1 MRAGELI
8 GETVVLEPLRV
19 EHAEEM
25 AGVLADAEL
34 YRFTGGEPP
43 SAAEL
48 RRRYAAQ
55 VRGRSGDEAQWWLN
69 WVIRLRDGAAAGYV
83 QATVEGGVAELAWVV
98 GVGHQGKGVARA
110 SVGLVAA
117 WLRGQGVVRLIAH
130 VRPGHAASAAVARG
144 VGMAPTSVV
153 EDGEQLWEGLPQ
165 AP

>member
-1 MRAGELI
+1 MLNGVA
-8 GETVVLEPLRV
+8 VVLEPLRV

-25 AGVLADAEL
+25 AGVLADPGL

-43 SAAEL
+43 SVDEL
-48 RRRYAAQ
+48 SARYAAQ
-55 VRGRSGDEAQWWLN
+55 VGGRSGAQWWLN
-69 WVIRLRDGAAAGYV
+69 WVIRARGVPAGYV

-98 GVGHQGKGVARA
+98 GVGHQGRGLARE

-130 VRPGHAASAAVARG
+130 VHPGHAASEAVARG

-153 EDGEQLWEGLPQ
+153 EDGERLWEGLPR